1 MMKKL
6 NILLVVAFVL
16 AAIGAGAVAAQ
27 DNVVELRL
35 TWYDD
40 GNEGA
45 VMRELLDRFEAEN
58 PDIRVV
64 MDTVAYT
71 TILEQLPIQVE
82 AGQAPD
88 MARVTQYPMLAGNY
102 LDLRPLLEDPD
113 AFEAAFPEQV
123 LGAMRTG
130 DDDNGIYGFPDQFTV
145 TGPYIN
151 RTLFEQAGVEVPSD
165 TRDDV
170 TWEEWTEVC
179 AEVAEATG
187 TDYAIAIDRTGH
199 RFAGPAISMGAT
211 FFDDEG
217 NLTIDSEGFRA
228 MAELLNRWHTEG
240 LTPAEVW
247 LGAGGSYAA
256 AADYFIN
263 GQLVCYMAGSWQIQ
277 RFTNDIGD
285 AFDWEAIPNPSG
297 PGGST
302 GVPGGAAIVAFANT
316 QHPEAVAR
324 VMEYLTQEDVQR
336 EYAERTLFIPGDL
349 RLSDLNYQTDSEAA
363 LAALNTFVAEVPKF
377 HEHAYALQFHPQN
390 TVIFNSIRD
399 RLTQYMTGELT
410 LDEAIQRIQEEAD
423 QAIAAAGE

>member
-1 MMKKL
+1 
-6 NILLVVAFVL
+6 
-16 AAIGAGAVAAQ
+16 
-27 DNVVELRL
+27 
-35 TWYDD
+35 
-40 GNEGA
+40 
-45 VMRELLDRFEAEN
+45 EAEN

-297 PGGST
+297 PGDRKS
-302 GVPGGAAIVAFANT
+302 GV
-316 QHPEAVAR
+316 
-324 VMEYLTQEDVQR
+324 
-336 EYAERTLFIPGDL
+336 
-349 RLSDLNYQTDSEAA
+349 
-363 LAALNTFVAEVPKF
+363 
-377 HEHAYALQFHPQN
+377 
-390 TVIFNSIRD
+390 
-399 RLTQYMTGELT
+399 
-410 LDEAIQRIQEEAD
+410 
-423 QAIAAAGE
+423 

>member
-1 MMKKL
+1 MTMMKKL

-130 DDDNGIYGFPDQFTV
+130 DDDNGIYGFPDQ
-145 TGPYIN
+145 
-151 RTLFEQAGVEVPSD
+151 
-165 TRDDV
+165 
-170 TWEEWTEVC
+170 
-179 AEVAEATG
+179 
-187 TDYAIAIDRTGH
+187 
-199 RFAGPAISMGAT
+199 
-211 FFDDEG
+211 
-217 NLTIDSEGFRA
+217 
-228 MAELLNRWHTEG
+228 
-240 LTPAEVW
+240 
-247 LGAGGSYAA
+247 
-256 AADYFIN
+256 
-263 GQLVCYMAGSWQIQ
+263 
-277 RFTNDIGD
+277 
-285 AFDWEAIPNPSG
+285 
-297 PGGST
+297 
-302 GVPGGAAIVAFANT
+302 
-316 QHPEAVAR
+316 
-324 VMEYLTQEDVQR
+324 
-336 EYAERTLFIPGDL
+336 
-349 RLSDLNYQTDSEAA
+349 
-363 LAALNTFVAEVPKF
+363 
-377 HEHAYALQFHPQN
+377 
-390 TVIFNSIRD
+390 
-399 RLTQYMTGELT
+399 
-410 LDEAIQRIQEEAD
+410 
-423 QAIAAAGE
+423 